1 VPHKFRNH
9 HQARSSEISVAAPE
23 KYKTERALFIVC
35 RAPCVLLNATLHFK
49 SSFMHHA
56 GKIIPLRRE
65 SMRETAWGLLLTAP
79 WSSDIGQIYGILG

>member
-1 VPHKFRNH
+1 
-9 HQARSSEISVAAPE
+9 VAAPE
-23 KYKTERALFIVC
+23 KYKTKGAFYC
-35 RAPCVLLNATLHFK
+35 PPCVLLNATLHFK